1 MTMQDPQK
9 KEQAQELTP
18 ADLQKKPG
26 ILAKSKDFLQ
36 TARDSISGK
45 DLPRLVEE
53 FTQEMVVVAEG
64 LYGDQEALRRAL
76 TLQGEEQDQL
86 AQKLRE
92 TEKRLNDLQ
101 KSVDALKA
109 RADKRARQDS
119 GLMRIL
125 KQITWISAIL
135 GGAWVITTLIRA
147 FVR

>member
-1 MTMQDPQK
+1 MTEPHLPEQDQ
-9 KEQAQELTP
+9 QLLAQEETR
-18 ADLQKKPG
+18 KPG

-64 LYGDQEALRRAL
+64 LYADQEALRKAL

-86 AQKLRE
+86 ATKQRDM
-92 TEKRLNDLQ
+92 EKQLSDISR
-101 KSVDALKA
+101 KVDALKA

-147 FVR
+147 FVK

>member
-1 MTMQDPQK
+1 MTEPHLPEQDQQLLVP
-9 KEQAQELTP
+9 EAE
-18 ADLQKKPG
+18 KKPG

-36 TARDSISGK
+36 TARESISGK

-64 LYGDQEALRRAL
+64 LYADQEALRKSL

-86 AQKLRE
+86 AAKQRDM
-92 TEKRLNDLQ
+92 EKQLSDISR
-101 KSVDALKA
+101 KVDALKA

-147 FVR
+147 FVK

>member
-1 MTMQDPQK
+1 MSMQDSQNK
-9 KEQAQELTP
+9 QQDKDLAP
-18 ADLQKKPG
+18 AEPEKRPG

-64 LYGDQEALRRAL
+64 LYADQEALRKAL
-76 TLQGEEQDQL
+76 SLQGEEQDQL

-101 KSVDALKA
+101 KKVDGLQA

-147 FVR
+147 FVK

>member
-1 MTMQDPQK
+1 MTEPHLPDKDQQLLVP
-9 KEQAQELTP
+9 ETE
-18 ADLQKKPG
+18 KKPG

-36 TARDSISGK
+36 TARESISGK

-64 LYGDQEALRRAL
+64 LYADQEALRKSL

-86 AQKLRE
+86 AAKQRDM
-92 TEKRLNDLQ
+92 EKQLSDISR
-101 KSVDALKA
+101 KVDALKA

-147 FVR
+147 FVK